1 MENNMNNL
9 NNLQENLI
17 FSEIDNLNFLSP
29 NLPYIY
35 NEKEFGADI
44 MDNLDNL
51 LDKSSHK
58 NSAVKQIKFKIEKNK
73 TFFFV
78 SRKRKRKVDKKK
90 EIFANGRWTKE
101 ERIKFAI
108 GLWKFGTDWAKIKQ
122 YISTRSIIQIR
133 SHAQKFLLK
142 LISDEDLMKKGLQLK
157 GLSWK
162 DIIKLLKNSFNDIDF
177 LNILISIESE
187 LGDNNRMT
195 KNYIERK
202 KNSKPKLYSLTE
214 ENNISLA
221 SSEDNSKN
229 HIENGTSTS
238 LLNEEEIKISLKGT
252 ILDESAPSQDLIY
265 DNNFNYYHKSEEN
278 EKDNILLDKY
288 INNNTNDYKSVSFDD
303 SFYHN
308 DSDKK
313 NEEKENKYLYLLL
326 P

>member
-29 NLPYIY
+29 NWPYIN
-35 NEKEFGADI
+35 NEKEFGADL
-44 MDNLDNL
+44 MENLDNL

>member
-17 FSEIDNLNFLSP
+17 FSDIDNLNFLSP
-29 NLPYIY
+29 NWPYIN
-35 NEKEFGADI
+35 NEKEFGADL
-44 MDNLDNL
+44 MENLDNL

-229 HIENGTSTS
+229 HIENGTSTN
-238 LLNEEEIKISLKGT
+238 LLKEEEIKISLKGT

-313 NEEKENKYLYLLL
+313 NGEKENKYLCLLL